1 MTWND
6 NLVCCLTD
14 KLKRG
19 WQNQQHQLVL
29 QHQIARFSCTHT
41 ASKVACTSL
50 MGSIPD
56 FFGFLPEISA
66 KLICTMA
73 VGSR

>member
-14 KLKRG
+14 KLERG

-29 QHQIARFSCTHT
+29 QHQAARFSCTHI
-41 ASKVACTSL
+41 AFKVARTSL

-56 FFGFLPEISA
+56 FFWFFSQRYPQN
-66 KLICTMA
+66 
-73 VGSR
+73 

>member
-14 KLKRG
+14 KLERG

-29 QHQIARFSCTHT
+29 QHQIARLSLHVIDKICFCEQIFKAKHIVLGAPCTG
-41 ASKVACTSL
+41 K
-50 MGSIPD
+50 
-56 FFGFLPEISA
+56 SA
-66 KLICTMA
+66 AILA
-73 VGSR
+73 